1 MRIVLASNSP
11 RRKELLKQIFDEFD
25 IIKSNFNEDEVNE
38 KDPENLVQILSLK
51 KAEEVFDRIQNK
63 ENELV
68 VIGGDTL
75 VYFDKEI
82 LGKPKD
88 EKDAFNTL
96 KKLQGNKNEVYSA
109 FTIILKKDNKIIKE
123 TCLSKS
129 IITMKSMS
137 DEEIEEYIKTG
148 EPMDKAGS
156 YAVQGIGNNFIE
168 KIEGSY
174 SSVVGLDIEKLKE
187 TILGTVPLLS
197 PKDTRGLSWI
207 VKLK

>member
-11 RRKELLKQIFDEFD
+11 RRKELLHQIFDDFD
-25 IIKSNFNEDEVNE
+25 VIKSNFDEDEIKE
-38 KDPENLVQILSLK
+38 KEPEKLVQILSLK
-51 KAEEVFDRIQNK
+51 KAEEVFNRIQN
-63 ENELV
+63 EESELL

-75 VYFDKEI
+75 VYFDNEI

-109 FTIILKKDNKIIKE
+109 FTIIFKKDNKTIKE
-123 TCLSKS
+123 TYLTKS
-129 IITMKSMS
+129 TVTMKSMS
-137 DEEIEEYIKTG
+137 DEEIERYIKTG

-156 YAVQGIGNNFIE
+156 YAVQGIGSKFIE

-174 SSVVGLDIEKLKE
+174 SSVVGLDTEKLKE
-187 TILGTVPLLS
+187 IIKG
-197 PKDTRGLSWI
+197 RF
-207 VKLK
+207 

>member
-1 MRIVLASNSP
+1 MRIILASNSP
-11 RRKELLKQIFDEFD
+11 RRKELLHQIFSEFD
-25 IIKSNFNEDEVNE
+25 VIKSNFDEDEVKE
-38 KDPENLVQILSLK
+38 KDPEKLVQILSLK

-63 ENELV
+63 ENELL

-88 EKDAFNTL
+88 EKDAFNIL

-109 FTIILKKDNKIIKE
+109 FTIIFKKDNKTIQE
-123 TCLSKS
+123 TYLTKS
-129 IITMKSMS
+129 TVTMKLMS
-137 DEEIEEYIKTG
+137 DEEIKQYIKTG

-156 YAVQGIGNNFIE
+156 YAVQGIGSKFIE

-174 SSVVGLDIEKLKE
+174 SSVVGLDVEKLKE
-187 TILGTVPLLS
+187 IIKG
-197 PKDTRGLSWI
+197 RF
-207 VKLK
+207 

>member
-11 RRKELLKQIFDEFD
+11 RRKELLHQIFDKFD
-25 IIKSNFNEDEVNE
+25 VVKSNFDEDEIKE
-38 KDPENLVQILSLK
+38 KEPEKLVQILSVK
-51 KAEEVFDRIQNK
+51 KAEEVFERIQNK
-63 ENELV
+63 ENELL

-75 VYFDKEI
+75 VYFDGQV

-88 EKDAFNTL
+88 EEDAFNTL

-109 FTIILKKDNKIIKE
+109 FTIILKKGNKIIKE
-123 TCLSKS
+123 TYLTKS
-129 IITMKSMS
+129 IVIMKAMS
-137 DEEIEEYIKTG
+137 DEEIGKYIETG

-156 YAVQGIGNNFIE
+156 YAVQGIGSKFIE

-174 SSVVGLDIEKLKE
+174 SSVVGLDVEKLKE

-197 PKDTRGLSWI
+197 QKDTRGLS
-207 VKLK
+207 